1 MLIENYKERFLK
13 RLNEMTAEELTT
25 IFKEVFGPELDKK
38 QKENKDE

>member
-13 RLNEMTAEELTT
+13 RLNEMTTEELTA

-38 QKENKDE
+38 EKENKDE